1 MATSI
6 ELSHIRKAYGD
17 TLVIPDLDL
26 QVKEGEFFTLLG
38 PSGCGKTTLLRM
50 IAGFNQITS
59 GTIAFD
65 GTVINDLV
73 PAKRNIG
80 MVFQNYAVFP
90 NMTVRGNILFGL
102 KNRGLSKEEM
112 RQKADRVMDVV
123 QIRQWENRYPKDLS
137 GGQQQR
143 VALARAIV
151 IQPRLLLMDEPLS
164 NLDAKLRVEM
174 RNVVRHVQQ
183 AVGITTVYVTHDQ
196 EEAMAV
202 SDRLAVMHAGVIEQ
216 VDTPRQVYLHPATK
230 FVAGFIG
237 RTNFFQATVTKESG
251 AVSLAFDH
259 DLSRIELRPELS
271 QALLHQEVQHVIM
284 AARPNEISFVKAD
297 HGTAAEVV
305 GSTFLGESVHYQLVL
320 TSGEHIE
327 VSKNSV
333 NAPQLVPG
341 EQVGLSFNMDD
352 INIFDTESGR
362 NVLINDAAKQEMEA
376 SQV

>member
-259 DLSRIELRPELS
+259 DLSRLELRPELS

-362 NVLINDAAKQEMEA
+362 NVLINDAAKREMEA
-376 SQV
+376 TQV

>member
-259 DLSRIELRPELS
+259 DLSRLELRPELS

-362 NVLINDAAKQEMEA
+362 NVLINDAAKREMGA

>member
-6 ELSHIRKAYGD
+6 ELSHIRKSYGD

-112 RQKADRVMDVV
+112 RQKTDRVMDVV

-251 AVSLAFDH
+251 VVSLAFDH
-259 DLSRIELRPELS
+259 DLSRLELRPELS
-271 QALLHQEVQHVIM
+271 QALLHQKVQHVIM

-362 NVLINDAAKQEMEA
+362 NVLINDAAKREMEA

>member
-6 ELSHIRKAYGD
+6 ELSHIRKSYGD

-259 DLSRIELRPELS
+259 DLSRLELRPELS

-362 NVLINDAAKQEMEA
+362 NVLINDAAKREMEA
-376 SQV
+376 TQV

>member
-259 DLSRIELRPELS
+259 DLSRLELRPELS

>member
-6 ELSHIRKAYGD
+6 ELSHIRKSYGD

-259 DLSRIELRPELS
+259 DLSRLELRPELS

-362 NVLINDAAKQEMEA
+362 NVLINDAAKREMEA

>member
-6 ELSHIRKAYGD
+6 ELSHIRKSYGD

-259 DLSRIELRPELS
+259 DLSRLELRPELS
-271 QALLHQEVQHVIM
+271 QALLHQEVQYVIM

-362 NVLINDAAKQEMEA
+362 NVLINDAAKREMEA

>member
-259 DLSRIELRPELS
+259 DLSRLELRPELS

-297 HGTAAEVV
+297 HGTTAEVV

-362 NVLINDAAKQEMEA
+362 NVLINDAAKREMEA
-376 SQV
+376 SQA

>member
-6 ELSHIRKAYGD
+6 ELSHIRKSYGD

-259 DLSRIELRPELS
+259 DLSRLELRPELS

-341 EQVGLSFNMDD
+341 EHVGLSFNMDD
-352 INIFDTESGR
+352 INIFDAENGR
-362 NVLINDAAKQEMEA
+362 NVLVNDSTRQEMEA

>member
-6 ELSHIRKAYGD
+6 ELSHIRKSYGD

-251 AVSLAFDH
+251 VVSLAFDH
-259 DLSRIELRPELS
+259 DLSRLELRPELS

-341 EQVGLSFNMDD
+341 ERVGLSFNMDD

-362 NVLINDAAKQEMEA
+362 NVLINDAAKREMEA

>member
-259 DLSRIELRPELS
+259 DLSRLELRPELS

-297 HGTAAEVV
+297 YGTAAEVV

-362 NVLINDAAKQEMEA
+362 NVLINDAAKREMEA
-376 SQV
+376 SQA

>member
-259 DLSRIELRPELS
+259 DLSRLELRPELS
-271 QALLHQEVQHVIM
+271 QALLHQNVQHVIM
-284 AARPNEISFVKAD
+284 AARPNEISFVKSGQ
-297 HGTAAEVV
+297 GTAAEVV

-362 NVLINDAAKQEMEA
+362 NVLINDAAKREMEA

>member
-259 DLSRIELRPELS
+259 DLSRLELRPELS

-362 NVLINDAAKQEMEA
+362 NVLINDAAKREMEA

>member
-6 ELSHIRKAYGD
+6 ELSHIRKSYGD

-259 DLSRIELRPELS
+259 DLSRLELRPELS

>member
-259 DLSRIELRPELS
+259 DLSRLELRPELS

-362 NVLINDAAKQEMEA
+362 NVLINDAAKREMEA
-376 SQV
+376 SQA

>member
-216 VDTPRQVYLHPATK
+216 VDTPRQVYLHPATE

>member
-6 ELSHIRKAYGD
+6 ELSHIRKSYGD

-237 RTNFFQATVTKESG
+237 RTNFFQATVTRESG

-259 DLSRIELRPELS
+259 DLSRLELRPELS

-362 NVLINDAAKQEMEA
+362 NVLINDAAKREMEA
-376 SQV
+376 TQV

>member
-251 AVSLAFDH
+251 AVSLAFGH
-259 DLSRIELRPELS
+259 DLSRLELRPELS

-362 NVLINDAAKQEMEA
+362 NVLINDAAKREMEA

>member
-6 ELSHIRKAYGD
+6 ELSHIRKSYGD

-259 DLSRIELRPELS
+259 DLSRLELRPELS

-362 NVLINDAAKQEMEA
+362 NVLINNAAKREMEA